1 MNTPLSPIVSE
12 LETQQAADSH
22 DTWFRAK
29 VAASL
34 RAADNPTTPRY
45 STDDVARRM
54 AQVIKAANN
63 ESGLAAVWLIDC
75 SNPLTTAKAAYTP
88 SLPPHPMR

>member
-54 AQVIKAANN
+54 AQVIKAAKTKRACR
-63 ESGLAAVWLIDC
+63 SVG
-75 SNPLTTAKAAYTP
+75 
-88 SLPPHPMR
+88 